1 MAFRVLI
8 FTTRKADITP
18 AAFKEHL
25 EKTHI
30 PLQKKLLGDKFP
42 QSHAR
47 RYIGRTKEGDNY
59 PAVVLLGDQSQFN
72 YDVISELIFP
82 DEATFQVFFA
92 AYQEQYA
99 AIAEDEANFVGSL
112 TAVVLNDTVEG

>member
-1 MAFRVLI
+1 MSFRVLI

-42 QSHAR
+42 QSHTR
-47 RYIGRTKEGDNY
+47 RYIGRTKEGDKF

-72 YDVISELIFP
+72 YDVISELVFP
-82 DEATFQVFFA
+82 DEATFQAFFA
-92 AYQEQYA
+92 TYQAQYA
-99 AIAEDEANFVGSL
+99 EIAADEANFVSSL
-112 TAVVLNDTVEG
+112 TAVALNDTIEG